1 MAKIVEDI
9 NKTGGFNPYELS
21 WGKEITFPS
30 TRTIKEYGNRI
41 YNRYPARSVFLVP
54 RAILYHQQNNGLRVL
69 DPFMGSGTTAVE
81 TVLSGN
87 IPYGLE
93 MDPFARLISE
103 VSSTVFTEEQLAE
116 INRYYE
122 VVAAT
127 WRDYEPSSVPELDGI
142 ERWFNPGDLDLLLRL
157 KACILATV
165 PVPYKDFFLVVFADC
180 IKPVS
185 KMERQSLKPYISTKY
200 AKVTQPVQV
209 SFEHS
214 FRTHIGAITEMS
226 KDCPVRPEALR
237 WIGFD
242 ATSFDFEGINLAITS
257 PPYINALDYTRC
269 VKVEGAM
276 VGHITNEVAKEMRGM
291 QIGHENRRKDDAT
304 QVVMNEFGK
313 LYARIAKKDKGR
325 AETCLSYFNDIYAN
339 LSCVYRSLVHG
350 GEYHMIIGD
359 NTIKG
364 IRVSTHKI
372 IASLAQNVGFE
383 WFGYYKYKIK
393 DHRTSIPR
401 EGKPQKIE
409 YEYVLMLKKR

>member
-1 MAKIVEDI
+1 MAKIIEDI

-30 TRTIKEYGNRI
+30 TRTIPEYGNRI

-54 RAILYHQQNNGLRVL
+54 RAILSHQKNAGLRVL

-87 IPYGLE
+87 FPLGLE
-93 MDPFARLISE
+93 MDPFARMVSE
-103 VSSTVFTEEQLAE
+103 VSSTVFTKEQLEE
-116 INRYYE
+116 IDHYYQLVSTE
-122 VVAAT
+122 WEGFAPA
-127 WRDYEPSSVPELDGI
+127 PVPNLIGI
-142 ERWFNPGDLDLLLRL
+142 QRWFNTGDLELLLKL
-157 KACILATV
+157 KACILTIV
-165 PVPYKDFFLVVFADC
+165 PDCYKDFFLVTFADC

-200 AKVTQPVQV
+200 TKITQSVPV

-214 FRTHIGAITEMS
+214 YRAHIGAITEMS
-226 KDCPVRPEALR
+226 LVCKEDAPKIVWL
-237 WIGFD
+237 GND
-242 ATSFDFEGINLAITS
+242 ATVFEANGINLAITS

-269 VKVEGAM
+269 VKVEGAL
-276 VGHITNEVAKEMRGM
+276 VGSITNDVAKEMRGM
-291 QIGHENRRKDDAT
+291 QIGHENRRKDDAPEVIM
-304 QVVMNEFGK
+304 QEFGE
-313 LYARIAKKDKGR
+313 LYSQIAEKDKNR

-339 LSCVYRSLVHG
+339 LSCVYNALVPG

-364 IRVSTHKI
+364 IRVSTHRI
-372 IASLAQNVGFE
+372 IAELAKEIGFE

-401 EGKPQKIE
+401 EGKPKKIE
-409 YEYVLMLKKR
+409 YEYVIMLKKG

>member
-1 MAKIVEDI
+1 
-9 NKTGGFNPYELS
+9 
-21 WGKEITFPS
+21 
-30 TRTIKEYGNRI
+30 
-41 YNRYPARSVFLVP
+41 
-54 RAILYHQQNNGLRVL
+54 
-69 DPFMGSGTTAVE
+69 
-81 TVLSGN
+81 
-87 IPYGLE
+87 
-93 MDPFARLISE
+93 
-103 VSSTVFTEEQLAE
+103 
-116 INRYYE
+116 
-122 VVAAT
+122 
-127 WRDYEPSSVPELDGI
+127 
-142 ERWFNPGDLDLLLRL
+142 
-157 KACILATV
+157 
-165 PVPYKDFFLVVFADC
+165 
-180 IKPVS
+180 
-185 KMERQSLKPYISTKY
+185 MERQSLKPYISTKY

-214 FRTHIGAITEMS
+214 FRAHIGAITEMS
-226 KDCPVRPEALR
+226 QDCPVRPEALR